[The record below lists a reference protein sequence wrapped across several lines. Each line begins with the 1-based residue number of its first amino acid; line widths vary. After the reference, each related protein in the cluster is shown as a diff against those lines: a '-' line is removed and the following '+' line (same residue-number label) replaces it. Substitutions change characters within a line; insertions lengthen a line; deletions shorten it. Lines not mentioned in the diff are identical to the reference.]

1 MSEFVINDT
10 DWAKALEVGLDEYID
25 SLQSYYVYG
34 EELDGKEEPVPL
46 SGEVYCGCETCY
58 WREVLF
64 FVAPKIM
71 TAQNEKKIELTPN
84 TGA

>member
-1 MSEFVINDT
+1 MSEFQINDE
-10 DWAKALEVGLDEYID
+10 DWAKVLEAGLDEYID
-25 SLQSYYVYG
+25 SLQNYYVYG
-34 EELDGKEEPVPL
+34 EDVTEGEEPETL
-46 SGEVYCGCETCY
+46 SGEPYCGCETCY

-71 TAQNEKKIELTPN
+71 MAQNEKKIELTPN